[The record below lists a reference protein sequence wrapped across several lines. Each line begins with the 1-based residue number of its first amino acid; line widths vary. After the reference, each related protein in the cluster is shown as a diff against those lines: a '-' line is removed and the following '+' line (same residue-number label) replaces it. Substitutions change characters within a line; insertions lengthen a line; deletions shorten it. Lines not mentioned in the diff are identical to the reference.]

1 MKYWAYVNNEIL
13 GPYEVEEVKAL
24 PAYSPDLLVCPQT
37 PVGEKTEE
45 WREVSKC
52 PDFAGSVAINTPLM
66 SEQIPDQI
74 ETGTLQIDHNFNMSN
89 SGRLHS
95 DRIGQLSPLE
105 NIGMAAAIN
114 SNIQTN
120 QLTRS
125 GRVKAQDINWNLA
138 AAEQEAAQAAAIE
151 AQKKQEE
158 EQSKAEAM
166 VSLPDPIP
174 EPQLQEQPAGSDPF
188 GDIYKDIGGQQA
200 SAQETPQA
208 AGLEPLPQLNTQKNT
223 AQSAPSEMPMQNT
236 MEFSLDNNTG
246 DFNMPLGTPENDAP
260 ATQNFDFNENAEMR
274 MPSVSA
280 APAQK
285 ADNENCNT
293 KIDDLERKLD
303 RISQNAITKEDF
315 TMSVDPIKMK
325 LDQFDDMFSSIKNS
339 QNQQQAD
346 LMSKLNSLEQALS
359 SLAAN
364 AGGAAAAN
372 PFQSNTYESV
382 SLTPQEPMQGYE
394 DGASTATLVP
404 ADPAEAIKK
413 EEKGKKKEP
422 KKKEEIRD
430 TGKKAASTNI
440 IVRFFKGLFKFIFF
454 IILLAVIIYGAA
466 IGLKK
471 FGVYDVAPQIIP
483 LVEKYAPQYKGVII
497 PMVIEQS
504 DWDGTNAKPSGDD
517 TTATTEETNITE
529 NGEND
534 GNTATK
540 DTAETNPTEEEQPA
554 QEKPVQIV
562 SAATAADVMDR
573 FLGYRSASE
582 PSMGEKLDA
591 IKYGRQFDTPVN
603 QSKDGNGIFDVDV
616 IFRGNNAKTYSFVY
630 NDTSKILSGK
640 NPESQAIVDAQSL
653 QEIEKIIPAPTAE
666 PAPATRKG
674 RGKGRKAAR
683 ASAAAKP
690 AEKPAET
697 KPANPTPAPQDDGE
711 FEVSLGDDD

>member
-37 PVGEKTEE
+37 PVGEKTED

-52 PDFAGSVAINTPLM
+52 PDFAGSVAIKTPLM

-151 AQKKQEE
+151 AQNKQEE
-158 EQSKAEAM
+158 AQPASISM
-166 VSLPDPIP
+166 PDPIP
-174 EPQLQEQPAGSDPF
+174 EPQLQDQPTSSDPF

-208 AGLEPLPQLNTQKNT
+208 AGLEPLPQLNTQENA
-223 AQSAPSEMPMQNT
+223 AQAAPSEMPMQNT

-246 DFNMPLGTPENDAP
+246 DFNMPLGTPENDASAQKEFEEP
-260 ATQNFDFNENAEMR
+260 LIDMGMR
-274 MPSVSA
+274 STSA
-280 APAQK
+280 APAQNS
-285 ADNENCNT
+285 DNKNCNT

-364 AGGAAAAN
+364 AGGAPAGN
-372 PFQSNTYESV
+372 PFHSNSYESV
-382 SLTPQEPMQGYE
+382 SLTPQEPMQGYQ

-404 ADPAEAIKK
+404 ADPADAIKK

-483 LVEKYAPQYKGVII
+483 LVEKYVPQYKGVIV

-504 DWDGTNAKPSGDD
+504 DWDGTNAKPLVDA
-517 TTATTEETNITE
+517 TTATTEEANTTE
-529 NGEND
+529 NGEKND
-534 GNTATK
+534 NEATEPPSEA
-540 DTAETNPTEEEQPA
+540 TPAEEEQPA
-554 QEKPVQIV
+554 PLVEEQPAPLV
-562 SAATAADVMDR
+562 SAATSADVMDIV
-573 FLGYRSASE
+573 LGYKSTPNS
-582 PSMGEKLDA
+582 PSMAEKLDA
-591 IKYGRQFDTPVN
+591 IKYGRRIDTPVRPS
-603 QSKDGNGIFDVDV
+603 QDGNGIFDVDAV
-616 IFRGNNAKTYSFVY
+616 FRGNNEKTYSFVY
-630 NDTSKILSGK
+630 NDTSKFLSGK
-640 NPESQAIVDAQSL
+640 NTESQAIIDAQSL
-653 QEIEKIIPAPTAE
+653 QELEKIVPAPTAE
-666 PAPATRKG
+666 PAPVTRK

-683 ASAAAKP
+683 AAKS
-690 AEKPAET
+690 AEKPAEAKSDT
-697 KPANPTPAPQDDGE
+697 SPTAPQDDGE

>member
-151 AQKKQEE
+151 AQNKQEE
-158 EQSKAEAM
+158 AQPASISM
-166 VSLPDPIP
+166 PDPIP
-174 EPQLQEQPAGSDPF
+174 EPQLQDQPTGSDPF

-208 AGLEPLPQLNTQKNT
+208 AGLEPLPQLNTQENA
-223 AQSAPSEMPMQNT
+223 AQPAPTEMPMQNT
-236 MEFSLDNNTG
+236 VEFSLDNNTG

-260 ATQNFDFNENAEMR
+260 ATQNFDFGNNNADMG
-274 MPSVSA
+274 MPSASA
-280 APAQK
+280 TPAQN
-285 ADNENCNT
+285 ADNDNCNT

-364 AGGAAAAN
+364 AGGAPAGN

-440 IVRFFKGLFKFIFF
+440 IVRFFKALFKFIFF
-454 IILLAVIIYGAA
+454 IIMLAVIIYGAA

-504 DWDGTNAKPSGDD
+504 DWDGTNAKPSEVND
-517 TTATTEETNITE
+517 TTETTEEASSTE
-529 NGEND
+529 NGEKTDN
-534 GNTATK
+534 AA
-540 DTAETNPTEEEQPA
+540 AENPAEAAPEGEEPA
-554 QEKPVQIV
+554 QEKPAQVV
-562 SAATAADVMDR
+562 SAATSADVMDIV
-573 FLGYRSASE
+573 LGYKSTPNS
-582 PSMGEKLDA
+582 PSMGEKL
-591 IKYGRQFDTPVN
+591 ISIGHGKSPDTPVRPS
-603 QSKDGNGIFDVDV
+603 QDGNGIFDVDAV
-616 IFRGNNAKTYSFVY
+616 FKGNNEKTYSFVY
-630 NDTSKILSGK
+630 NDTSKVLSGK
-640 NPESQAIVDAQSL
+640 NTESQAIIDAQSL
-653 QEIEKIIPAPTAE
+653 QELEKIVPAPTAE
-666 PAPATRKG
+666 PVPATRK

-683 ASAAAKP
+683 AAKP